1 MVNYPRNQL
10 LLVFPVYQYPLC
22 TYEECI
28 CDPLENRKSR
38 IKDMINKVILILI
51 TLVVPYFLMVSRQ
64 YEMITILGAS
74 IISVI
79 LTISFVGIMP
89 SETLAQGTNATNAT
103 NATSMANATSAAG
116 EETTVV
122 MPLGSS
128 AATSGAGYEPPEI
141 TVSPG
146 ATLMWDNKDNALHT
160 ATSGE
165 SPTPDGKFDSGIIGA
180 NQQSKPVTMPTEP
193 GEYKYFCTLHPFL
206 QGTVIVQ

>member
-1 MVNYPRNQL
+1 
-10 LLVFPVYQYPLC
+10 
-22 TYEECI
+22 
-28 CDPLENRKSR
+28 
-38 IKDMINKVILILI
+38 
-51 TLVVPYFLMVSRQ
+51 MVSRQ

-89 SETLAQGTNATNAT
+89 SETLAQGTNDTNAT
-103 NATSMANATSAAG
+103 NATSTANTTGAAAG
-116 EETTVV
+116 GETTVV

-128 AATSGAGYEPPEI
+128 GAISGAGYEPPEI

-165 SPTPDGKFDSGIIGA
+165 SPTPDGKFDSGIVGA
-180 NQQSKPVTMPTEP
+180 NQQSKPITMPTEP

-206 QGTVIVQ
+206 QGTVVVQ

>member
-1 MVNYPRNQL
+1 
-10 LLVFPVYQYPLC
+10 
-22 TYEECI
+22 
-28 CDPLENRKSR
+28 
-38 IKDMINKVILILI
+38 MINKVILILI
-51 TLVVPYFLMVSRQ
+51 TLVVPCFLMVSRQ

-89 SETLAQGTNATNAT
+89 SETLAQGTNDTNAT
-103 NATSMANATSAAG
+103 NATSTANTTGAAG
-116 EETTVV
+116 GETTVV

-128 AATSGAGYEPPEI
+128 GATSGAGYEPPEI

-165 SPTPDGKFDSGIIGA
+165 SPTPDGKFDSGIVGA
-180 NQQSKPVTMPTEP
+180 NQQSKPITMPTEP

-206 QGTVIVQ
+206 QGTVVVQ